1 MIFTFSPNIS
11 IKRKVAYIGVMLAVS
26 AIVLVSMVDIN
37 DPVTTDLVPWISSLG
52 IAGLSLLILTLIN
65 RDTQSA
71 YSKWGAL
78 PSMILIS
85 LIPVIVTIFLYL
97 AFIFLSFE
105 ELAERYII
113 INSSWIFA
121 TNIPLILIV
130 SFLLHRYSNT
140 DTDTDKITTQ

>member
-1 MIFTFSPNIS
+1 MIYFFSKKISYTKKVLYSGLSILLISTIS
-11 IKRKVAYIGVMLAVS
+11 ITLVGYASQGEVLPWLIVALIGGC
-26 AIVLVSMVDIN
+26 
-37 DPVTTDLVPWISSLG
+37 SLM
-52 IAGLSLLILTLIN
+52 ILTLIN